1 MQIQTTAPGEWR
13 EKKVEHLPL
22 LTTSDGTLISSK
34 ESWERQRAASERSWL
49 EYLGTSPFVDLPLD
63 HQLKR
68 EEDFGT
74 HTGRIVYLQMDPGYF
89 EQCYLM
95 VPKNRNRKRLPAVVV
110 FYYYVDVPAGHNLG
124 SPRWKPGLE
133 TRHFARH
140 LVERV
145 YVSFVLLLVYVGFV
159 VLVGAD
165 GTGLQN
171 RYARSVK
178 LFHRKFPGWKGLG
191 RVVWDASRCVDYLV
205 STEFVDPERIGCMGH
220 SLGGK
225 MALYAG
231 AFDTRYKVVV
241 GSDLGIGLS
250 FSNWDAPWY
259 LGPEIRKPDFPLDH
273 HQLLALMAPRAF
285 LLIAGEDADG
295 DRSWPY
301 LNSAQEVYSFYGASD
316 RIGMFNHRSGH
327 TPTVEANEAAY
338 SWFDR
343 WL

>member
-13 EKKVEHLPL
+13 GKTLEHLPL
-22 LTTSDGTLISSK
+22 LKTSDGTRIVSR
-34 ESWERQRAASERSWL
+34 ESWEQHRATLKEAWL
-49 EYLGTSPFVDLPLD
+49 QYLGTSPFVDLPLD
-63 HQLKR
+63 PQLKR

-74 HTGRIVYLQMDPGYF
+74 HTGRIVYLQMEPGYF

-95 VPKNRNRKRLPAVVV
+95 VPQGRNRKRRPAVVV
-110 FYYYVDVPAGHNLG
+110 FYYDVDVPSGHNLG

-140 LVERV
+140 LVERG
-145 YVSFVLLLVYVGFV
+145 YVAFVQRWVHEGYVELL
-159 VLVGAD
+159 GAE
-165 GTGLQN
+165 GTGLQG

-178 LFHRKFPGWKGLG
+178 LFQRKFAGWKGLG
-191 RVVWDASRCVDYLV
+191 RVVWDASRCIDYLV
-205 STEFVDPERIGCMGH
+205 STEYVDPERIGCMGH

-231 AFDTRYKVVV
+231 AFDDRYKAVVS
-241 GSDLGIGLS
+241 SDLGIGLS
-250 FSNWDAPWY
+250 FSNWEAPWY
-259 LGPEIRKPDFPLDH
+259 LGPEIREPGFSLDH

-285 LLIAGEDADG
+285 LLVAGEDADG

-301 LNSAQEVYSFYGASD
+301 LNSAQEVYSLYGASD

-327 TPTVEANEAAY
+327 APTAEANEAAY